1 MTETANTSLN
11 KSDVDDIDNI
21 ITLFNE
27 YEQKRDAQRHR
38 GLNDFN
44 PFTIVLKGH
53 YEVQLH
59 SRFLRHLLDPHADHY
74 QGDLFLQLFLDKCG
88 LPDFFND
95 TMRCQTYNEYEYI
108 DIYITDGSKHLI
120 IENKIWTGDQPDQL
134 KRYVEDIEEE
144 GAGKESIAVIY
155 LSLDRDGKKRYPNL
169 KSEFSSVK
177 EFESIHYD
185 KEITE
190 WLKDAYEQVANITN
204 LSLGIRQ
211 YQEVIQK
218 LYGTYR
224 RKAMS
229 LEDYITDNIPED
241 KRRETVQT
249 IEKIIQEYNHR
260 RQPVMQKFF
269 DEVIKRLEDKL
280 KSHQEWEMKCNE
292 GNLKNGKGGAQ
303 LIRIQPKEPAGDSLI
318 RFSFEYGEKNFHNP
332 YWGIVSGDHK
342 KLKEL
347 REKYKEKHPDSKLS
361 ELPHADLWI
370 KIESV
375 YSEDRNWREY
385 CDHFSEVMMRL
396 GIEKAAENFVTRFF
410 DEIITEDNMELVK
423 ELNELWSE
431 IEKGDKGQTP
441 ANN

>member
-95 TMRCQTYNEYEYI
+95 TMRCHAHNEYKRI
-108 DIYITDGSKHLI
+108 DIYITDGNKRLI
-120 IENKIWTGDQPDQL
+120 IENKIWAGDQPDQL
-134 KRYVEDIEEE
+134 KRYVEEIEKE
-144 GAGKESIAVIY
+144 GAGKNSIAVMY
-155 LSLDRDGKKRYPNL
+155 LSLDRDGKERYPNL
-169 KSEFSSVK
+169 ESEFLSVK
-177 EFESIHYD
+177 EFKSIHYN

-190 WLKDAYEQVANITN
+190 WLEDAHKQVASIPN

-224 RKAMS
+224 RKAMN
-229 LEDYITDNIPED
+229 LYDYIADTENVSQG
-241 KRRETVQT
+241 KRRETAQT
-249 IEKIIQEYNHR
+249 IEKIVKECDHCKPNVMKDFFDKVIAELKKKLESPEYNN
-260 RQPVMQKFF
+260 
-269 DEVIKRLEDKL
+269 DWEVGCPWGEAELKAGKRWKRLIVQQ
-280 KSHQEWEMKCNE
+280 KSPAEQ
-292 GNLKNGKGGAQ
+292 
-303 LIRIQPKEPAGDSLI
+303 QPPIYFA
-318 RFSFEYGEKNFHNP
+318 FEYDANSYHNP
-332 YWGIVSGDHK
+332 VWGIARSSDKIDLEALTK
-342 KLKEL
+342 KS
-347 REKYKEKHPDSKLS
+347 RNTPQAAWWIDIRPVYEKDY
-361 ELPHADLWI
+361 
-370 KIESV
+370 
-375 YSEDRNWREY
+375 
-385 CDHFSEVMMRL
+385 DHFFEVMAQ
-396 GIEKAAENFVTRFF
+396 GVEKAAEDFVTKLFK
-410 DEIITEDNMELVK
+410 EVITEDNMKLVMK
-423 ELNELWSE
+423 LNELWLE